1 MILRS
6 ERIPFSNYTTM
17 QVGLPQRKVRKQ
29 TENEFRGFV
38 YLISKKLE
46 KQTLLGIELQKKRTK
61 TASHLWKRSRRTF
74 VADEDGPKR
83 SRRSSAGNGNWK
95 RSCRCVDEYKTSI
108 ILRAIQLFPVVLF
121 WLTRQQLLQHGVTA
135 VFCVRLLDGMC
146 ELDTIGTEE
155 WTASFWL
162 SKHRCS

>member
-46 KQTLLGIELQKKRTK
+46 KQTLLGIELQKNGQKL
-61 TASHLWKRSRRTF
+61 HLISESVAAGPLLRMRMDRS
-74 VADEDGPKR
+74 VA
-83 SRRSSAGNGNWK
+83 AG
-95 RSCRCVDEYKTSI
+95 V
-108 ILRAIQLFPVVLF
+108 
-121 WLTRQQLLQHGVTA
+121 QQATGIGSVA
-135 VFCVRLLDGMC
+135 V
-146 ELDTIGTEE
+146 
-155 WTASFWL
+155 AA
-162 SKHRCS
+162 